1 MKINEQ
7 WECWTLIVCVIKMKA
22 RTAGENGRHLWTR
35 LVQKIAECENV
46 VRVELENNSDDLKRR
61 KKPCTHHG
69 RKVFFVCRRKT
80 ASAASVSRPVL
91 WALRAKLINCR
102 SQVRPCACGGRL
114 GPSDSQLRFYPVG
127 FCNIGLLCFLTSM
140 HYCYFSD
147 SIVSFAM

>member
-35 LVQKIAECENV
+35 LVQKIAECKNLQ
-46 VRVELENNSDDLKRR
+46 RVELGNTSDDLKRR

-69 RKVFFVCRRKT
+69 WIDFFVGEKQPHPLR
-80 ASAASVSRPVL
+80 SLGPFL

-102 SQVRPCACGGRL
+102 SQVRLCACSGRL

>member
-1 MKINEQ
+1 MEIDEQ
-7 WECWTLIVCVIKMKA
+7 WECWTLCVIKMKA
-22 RTAGENGRHLWTR
+22 RAGEENGRHLWTR
-35 LVQKIAECENV
+35 LVQKIAERKNLL
-46 VRVELENNSDDLKRR
+46 RVELENNSDDLKRR
-61 KKPCTHHG
+61 KKPVRTMDE
-69 RKVFFVCRRKT
+69 KAFL
-80 ASAASVSRPVL
+80 SVGEKQPRPLRSLGPFL

-102 SQVRPCACGGRL
+102 SQVWPRACGGRL